1 MSLKKFKEKMISA
14 GSGGMYVKVPFDVEK
29 EYGKKNM
36 IPVNATFD
44 GELYRGSIANM
55 GDGPC
60 LIILKSISEKIGKK
74 EGDILSI
81 TIEHDTATRK
91 VEIPNDVKSE
101 LNKNKSEKEYFNS
114 LAFTHQKEYIK
125 WIIEAKRTET
135 RLTRIAKMILMLKE
149 KKKNPSIK

>member
-1 MSLKKFKEKMISA
+1 MISA
-14 GSGGMYVKVPFDVEK
+14 GGGGMYVKVPFDVEK
-29 EYGKKNM
+29 EYGMKNM

-44 GELYRGSIANM
+44 GEPYNGSIANM

-60 LIILKSISEKIGKK
+60 LIILKSIREKIGEK

-81 TIEHDTATRK
+81 TVENDTATRK

-101 LNKNKSEKEYFNS
+101 LNKNKPEKEYFNS

-135 RLTRIAKMILMLKE
+135 RLTRIAKMLLMLKE

>member
-1 MSLKKFKEKMISA
+1 MSLKKFKAKMISA
-14 GSGGMYVKVPFDVEK
+14 GGGGMYVKVPFDLEK

-44 GELYRGSIANM
+44 GEPYRGSIANM

-60 LIILKSISEKIGKK
+60 LIILKSIREKIEKK
-74 EGDILSI
+74 EGDTVSI
-81 TIEHDTATRK
+81 TVEHDTASRK
-91 VEIPNDVKSE
+91 VEIPNDVKSV
-101 LNKNKSEKEYFNS
+101 LNKNTPEKEYFSS

-125 WIIEAKRTET
+125 WIIDAKRTET
-135 RLTRIAKMILMLKE
+135 RLARITKMLLMLKE